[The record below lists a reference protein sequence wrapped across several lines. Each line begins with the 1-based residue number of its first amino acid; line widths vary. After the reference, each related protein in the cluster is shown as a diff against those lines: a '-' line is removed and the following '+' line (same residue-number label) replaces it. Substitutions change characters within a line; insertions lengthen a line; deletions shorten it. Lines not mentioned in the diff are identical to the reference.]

1 MYCGGLFCFVFKEAN
16 QLFLKLTTLLS
27 IQSRLKVIFK
37 KDIQS
42 VPKPL
47 YSIPF
52 F

>member
-1 MYCGGLFCFVFKEAN
+1 MYCGGLFWFGFKEAN
-16 QLFLKLTTLLS
+16 QLFLKLTTFLS
-27 IQSRLKVIFK
+27 IQSRLKVNFK

-42 VPKPL
+42 VQNPL